1 MKRIAVLGMPNTG
14 KSTFFNRMTGA
25 SARVGNWPGVTVDLM
40 SAKIL
45 MGADMVEVIDL
56 PGIYDLHG
64 FSDDERVVRHFLE
77 NQPVDLITIVL
88 NAVQIERQL
97 GLALQLR
104 ELGIPL
110 VLLLNMS
117 DEAKKLGIHIDTQS
131 MAKSLDCP
139 VLLMTAKYGHG
150 YTEAFQ
156 QIRHSLAEQHIPETE
171 IGKVDATYQKLST
184 QEKLKTILAL
194 DRALEQRQ
202 FEIFK
207 QAVQIPVQL
216 PPSWTTRLDHVLLH
230 PILGLPIFFGVIY
243 LLFQGIFTLGKP
255 IQDVIADGFDALRS
269 GVLEPALHA
278 VSPFWQG
285 LLLDGIYSGLATVAA
300 FVPLIVLFFLFMA
313 IVEDSGYLSRAAFLM
328 DSLMAKMGLDG
339 RSFVMILMGFGCNV
353 PAVMGTRVM
362 RSRALRLLTMLT
374 IPLSLC
380 SARLQIFLFF
390 SAALFTAQQ
399 APLVLFS
406 MYLLSFSA
414 TFLTAILFKKEF
426 KNQEPFVL
434 EMPPYRLPTYQQ
446 MLTRAWHEVKHFL
459 IRATKFI
466 TLGVIAVWFLTHFP
480 TNVPPA
486 SEHTLAG
493 MIGGWLSPIFAPL
506 GINEK
511 LTITLIFGFV
521 AKEVVIGAMAV
532 IYGLE
537 GDALAQSI
545 AHQLTW
551 KEAYSFMIF
560 SLLYIPC
567 LATIATLKNESKD
580 GKFTALVMGWSLGL
594 AWVLSFGF
602 YQIVTRFF

>member
-45 MGADMVEVIDL
+45 MGAEMVEIIDL

-77 NQPVDLITIVL
+77 SQSVDLITVVL

-97 GLALQLR
+97 GLALQLK

-110 VLLLNMS
+110 VLLLNMA
-117 DEAKKLGIHIDTQS
+117 DEAKKFGIDIDTQKMS
-131 MAKSLDCP
+131 ESLDCP
-139 VLLMTAKYGHG
+139 VLLMAAKYGRG
-150 YTEAFQ
+150 YTEAFN
-156 QIRHSLAEQHIPETE
+156 QIRHSLTE
-171 IGKVDATYQKLST
+171 LRAPQTELGKLDAQYQFLST

-202 FEIFK
+202 LEIFK
-207 QAVQIPVQL
+207 NAVHVPVQL
-216 PPSWTTRLDHVLLH
+216 PASWTHRLDRILLH
-230 PILGLPIFFGVIY
+230 PILGLPIFFGVIF

-255 IQDVIADGFDALRS
+255 IQDVIAEGFDWLRS
-269 GVLEPALHA
+269 GMLEPAFHGL
-278 VSPFWQG
+278 SPFWQG
-285 LLLDGIYSGLATVAA
+285 LLLDGIYNGVATVAA

-328 DSLMAKMGLDG
+328 DSIMSKMGLDG

-390 SAALFTAQQ
+390 SAALFTAQM
-399 APLVLFS
+399 APVVLFS
-406 MYLLSFSA
+406 MYVLSFFA
-414 TFLTAILFKKEF
+414 TFVTALFF
-426 KNQEPFVL
+426 KRQYANQEPFVL

-446 MLTRAWHEVKHFL
+446 MLVRAWHEVKHFL
-459 IRATKFI
+459 TRATKFI
-466 TLGVIAVWFLTHFP
+466 TLGVIAVWFLTNFP

-493 MIGGWLSPIFAPL
+493 ILGGWLHPIFAPL

-511 LTITLIFGFV
+511 LTITLLFGFV
-521 AKEVVIGAMAV
+521 AKEVVIGSLAV

-537 GDALAQSI
+537 GDALSQSI

-567 LATIATLKNESKD
+567 LATIATLNNESKD
-580 GKFTALVMGWSLGL
+580 KKFTVLVMAWSLGL
-594 AWVLSFGF
+594 AWLLSFIF
-602 YQIVTRFF
+602 YQTAITFF